1 MYINYELRDL
11 RYKEQKSI
19 CNGVIQILWKMNT
32 LNQNVYFEH
41 GQKVVIVMIISILEN
56 EFIGFELWNDF
67 IVGYDS
73 GESISVIC
81 FSLERRE
88 NR

>member
-1 MYINYELRDL
+1 MF
-11 RYKEQKSI
+11 
-19 CNGVIQILWKMNT
+19 IL
-32 LNQNVYFEH
+32 EH